1 MKGRNRSRSSSSL
14 GAPRIHPPPLVSAVS
29 DPALNLNNNV
39 LLAHLLTNST
49 YFFTVYESSKCI
61 SSLNITFKITIFKLY
76 KEWHSL
82 KLTVYFIPN
91 KINK

>member
-14 GAPRIHPPPLVSAVS
+14 TAPRIHPPPLVSAVS

-49 YFFTVYESSKCI
+49 YFHPRLKNIYSKSYQICLTYSLCNI
-61 SSLNITFKITIFKLY
+61 SL
-76 KEWHSL
+76 
-82 KLTVYFIPN
+82 
-91 KINK
+91 